1 MIHPLQIPK
10 YINKIIFD
18 DPDINQI
25 IDDRIYQLVAS
36 NGTNKPFIVSSRGT
50 INSTQ
55 TKDKRIDNTVMF
67 TFDIYSDNYY
77 EQVDI
82 QMLIDKQVSG
92 THQTP
97 TGEYFYC
104 IVSDFNEQWVGDC
117 YNQQITFQV
126 RLT

>member
-50 INSTQ
+50 INST
-55 TKDKRIDNTVMF
+55 
-67 TFDIYSDNYY
+67 
-77 EQVDI
+77 
-82 QMLIDKQVSG
+82 
-92 THQTP
+92 
-97 TGEYFYC
+97 
-104 IVSDFNEQWVGDC
+104 
-117 YNQQITFQV
+117 
-126 RLT
+126 